1 MFQKRKGMRP
11 LTFIKMATIKKT
23 ENNKCWQGCGETGKC
38 VHYWGECKVAQL
50 LGKSVEAPPE
60 MNPTIIK

>member
-1 MFQKRKGMRP
+1 
-11 LTFIKMATIKKT
+11 MATIKKT